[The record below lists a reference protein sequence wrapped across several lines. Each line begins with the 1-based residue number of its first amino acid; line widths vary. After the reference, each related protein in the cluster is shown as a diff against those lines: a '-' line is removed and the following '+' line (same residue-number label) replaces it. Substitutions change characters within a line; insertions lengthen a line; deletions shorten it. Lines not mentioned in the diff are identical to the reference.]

1 MTEPAV
7 LYELRDNGVAVL
19 TLNRPDRLNA
29 WGMDIAVPFY
39 ELIDRADADEAVR
52 VIVVTGAGRGF
63 CAGADLSGG
72 GATSTESLGDDL
84 GNTDENAL
92 SAILGDR
99 QPYTL
104 TAVRKPV
111 IAAVNGPCIG
121 FGFTLALMCDVRFV
135 AAGAKFG
142 ATFVR
147 LGLVAEQGISWILPR
162 VVGAAPAADL
172 LLSGRKFD
180 AAEALRLGLVK
191 EVVAD
196 GDLLTRAI
204 EYADELATRCSPWAL
219 AQIKGQLYD
228 ESDRAAV
235 AATTARSVEL
245 MNLSIKQPDVIEG
258 ITSFFERRDPRFP
271 PLASLPPQ

>member
-19 TLNRPDRLNA
+19 YAQSPRPAQRL
-29 WGMDIAVPFY
+29 GMDIAVPFY

-63 CAGADLSGG
+63 CAGADLSG
-72 GATSTESLGDDL
+72 AVPPVPSRWAMIWAIPT
-84 GNTDENAL
+84 NAL
-92 SAILGDR
+92 SAILGER

-121 FGFTLALMCDVRFV
+121 FGFTLAPMCDVRFV

-162 VVGAAPAADL
+162 VVGPLRRPTYCSAAASSTPRRHCG
-172 LLSGRKFD
+172 SVWSK
-180 AAEALRLGLVK
+180 K
-191 EVVAD
+191 VVAD

-204 EYADELATRCSPWAL
+204 EYADSWPRGVRRGRWRGADQRSAIRRIRSRGRRCNHGE
-219 AQIKGQLYD
+219 IG
-228 ESDRAAV
+228 
-235 AATTARSVEL
+235 
-245 MNLSIKQPDVIEG
+245 
-258 ITSFFERRDPRFP
+258 
-271 PLASLPPQ
+271 